1 MRRDKR
7 NDYGKEGFMIKK
19 YVEKRYILLPVEGGA
34 QTTKIRFYT
43 GDGEEKKLVF
53 DLDCKLAQGK
63 SDFVACYDAREFL
76 GKKVYF
82 ECEDGLDITQSDD
95 KVLPDND
102 KLRPFVHFT
111 PEVGWN
117 NDPNGMIEYDGVYHM
132 FYQFNPCGRDWGNMH
147 WGHAVSSDMLSW
159 EEKEIAL
166 FPDQNGTMFSGSA
179 TEDTRNL
186 SGLKKGDKNP
196 LLLFYTAAGGTS
208 ELSRGKPFTQR
219 LAYSTDGGKTF
230 IKREGNP
237 IIDFIA
243 EGNRD
248 PKVVWA
254 EEIDAYLLALYLT
267 GNDYALFTSE
277 NLLDWTLLQ
286 KIKIDG
292 ENECP
297 DVYVFKKENKIYR
310 AIIGAADRYVIGEFS
325 DGKFK
330 QITGVKQLNYPGRT
344 TDGLPR
350 SYAAQSFSG
359 TDGRIVRISWHNI
372 GSPRA
377 YGASEMSLPQEI
389 TLCGQG
395 KDMYLKIQPAAETE
409 KLYESEILRENIAP
423 GEKIRFDL
431 KKRAYRIEIKSDS
444 AEFCLDAFGLEMR
457 GNAKNNR
464 LTAGDAI
471 IPLDGDKTDII
482 AIFDKCSVEIYVD
495 GGKRFTTVSHE
506 CNYDRADLEF
516 RSGGKTQK
524 LSVIELKN
532 LFAE

>member
-34 QTTKIRFYT
+34 QTTKIRFYKD
-43 GDGEEKKLVF
+43 DGEEKKLVF

-63 SDFVACYDAREFL
+63 SDFVACYDARGFL

-82 ECEDGLDITQSDD
+82 ECEDGSDITQSDD
-95 KVLPDND
+95 KVLPDKD

-147 WGHAVSSDMLSW
+147 WGHAVSRDMLSW

-186 SGLKKGDKNP
+186 SGLKKSDKNP

-208 ELSRGKPFTQR
+208 ELSMGKPFTQR

-230 IKREGNP
+230 IKRDGKP

-277 NLLDWTLLQ
+277 NLLDWALLQ

-297 DVYVFKKENKIYR
+297 DVYAFMKENKIYR

-506 CNYDRADLEF
+506 CNYDCADLEF